1 MQVRGNYYGW
11 SYYLSKTK
19 YFQTSIQR
27 FPWGECNGD
36 KAEYEK
42 DVEEILDIFSKEGM
56 DWFTHF
62 DSSQKIIDTINNDNP
77 LKYAP
82 FFNMTYQKETQG
94 LSYLYLGD
102 YNNAVNALI
111 EAQST
116 LWESHTLIETYQKWI
131 DFIRLYLE
139 KIPFEIEKTIA
150 DTRQALGLN
159 KLWKY

>member
-1 MQVRGNYYGW
+1 
-11 SYYLSKTK
+11 
-19 YFQTSIQR
+19 
-27 FPWGECNGD
+27 
-36 KAEYEK
+36 
-42 DVEEILDIFSKEGM
+42 M

-159 KLWKY
+159 KL